1 MKSLL
6 IEFEFMY
13 CHKLRDAVCV
23 CTSFSTPQINTWS
36 SDWIEFYGE
45 KRLGYQLKLARDR
58 YGDSAIYEKGF
69 SLCLFSIVRRGQ
81 Y

>member
-1 MKSLL
+1 M